1 MSHVHGREG
10 HHYFTDGGPP
20 TAVVF
25 AAAQEGRLDGPLPVP
40 VHLWDEH
47 LDRLTTLA
55 ATMTG
60 CPVARISVLEAD
72 RVVCRS
78 SVGAP
83 RLMVPLAQSF
93 CARSRTLVRGAGD
106 VVISN
111 NPATDERFHDL
122 ALLPHNAGIRFY
134 LAYPLMGSHGE
145 VIGIFSLRD
154 VLPHVMDETELS
166 VLADLAVLA
175 SERLAALHHLP
186 QESDGLAALHLSMME
201 RTLKAGCWSYDP
213 AKAEAPVS
221 WSPIV
226 AGALHLPPQMP
237 PSYYAF
243 LHAFPLDER
252 RKIVACLHRAVR
264 RRIPFTLEATLLPDA
279 LGACGHVMMHGEP
292 TDKGGFYGVLWPSG
306 T

>member
-10 HHYFTDGGPP
+10 HHYFTDGAPP
-20 TAVVF
+20 VAVVF
-25 AAAQEGRLDGPLPVP
+25 AAAQGNRLAGPVP
-40 VHLWDEH
+40 VPAHLWDEH

-83 RLMVPLAQSF
+83 RLMVPLTQSF
-93 CARSRTLVRGAGD
+93 CARSRTLLRGAGD

-111 NPATDERFHDL
+111 NPVADERFHDL
-122 ALLPHNAGIRFY
+122 AVLPHNAGVRFY
-134 LAYPLMGSHGE
+134 LAYPLIGSNGE

-175 SERLAALHHLP
+175 SERLEVLRTMP
-186 QESDGLAALHLSMME
+186 QEDDREAALHLSMME
-201 RTLKAGCWSYDP
+201 RTFNAGCWSYDP
-213 AKAEAPVS
+213 ARAEAPVC
-221 WSPIV
+221 WSPV
-226 AGALHLPPQMP
+226 VTEALHLSPQVL

-243 LHAFPLDER
+243 LHAFPQEER
-252 RKIVACLHRAVR
+252 RKVIACLHRAIR
-264 RRIPFTLEATLLPDA
+264 RRIPFTLEVSLLPDA
-279 LGACGHVMMHGEP
+279 LGECGRVMMHGEP
-292 TDKGGFYGVLWPSG
+292 MDTGGFYGLLWPSG